1 MIETLH
7 IENIGII
14 DNITVDF
21 KRGLNIITGE
31 TGAGKSLLVDAL
43 SLICGSR
50 FSKDVIKTG
59 ESYCLVEIMI
69 NRDSNTENDIVSREI
84 SVSGKNKCKINGRLV
99 TVNELKE
106 YMRSVINIHGQ
117 NDNQNLLDQSNHIT
131 YLDEYARG
139 ELLENKQEYIELYTK
154 YLKLNLELKENFG
167 NEKERKRI
175 LDLLDYEITE
185 IEDANFKIGEEEELE
200 EKSRIMRNSEKIN
213 EALSISEELVSSKIL
228 NNINE
233 VVKNLNKISQ
243 FNDMYKKQSDRI
255 EGIYYD
261 LEDMSQELFNYKE
274 ELSFNEIDNND
285 VIKRL
290 DLLYSLKRKYGN
302 NVEEILKYKEENI
315 KRKEEIENMEE
326 HLNEVKK
333 ELGEIQDRMY
343 ELASNMSNTRKNM
356 AKKLEEKINIELS
369 DLEMRSAK
377 IKVNVKFS
385 EDRNF
390 KSNGLDDVSFK
401 IITNLGDDYKS
412 LEKIASGGEI
422 SRIMLAIKNVL
433 SKTDSV
439 PVLIFDEVDTG
450 ISGKSG
456 SAVGLKLKE
465 VSKNHQV
472 LCITHLAVVAAYAD
486 NHYYISKKS
495 LNNHTSSKIELL
507 DDNMSVKEIA
517 RISSGTITTIAL
529 DNARELKKVACL
541 V

>member
-1 MIETLH
+1 M
-7 IENIGII
+7 
-14 DNITVDF
+14 DF

-69 NRDSNTENDIVSREI
+69 NRDSNTENDIVSRKI

-233 VVKNLNKISQ
+233 VVKNLSKISQ
-243 FNDMYKKQSDRI
+243 FNDIYKKQSDRI

-412 LEKIASGGEI
+412 LGKIASGGEI

>member
-21 KRGLNIITGE
+21 KKGLNIITGE

-59 ESYCLVEIMI
+59 ENYCLVEIMI
-69 NRDSNTENDIVSREI
+69 NKDSNTENDIVSREI

-106 YMRSVINIHGQ
+106 YMSHVINIHGQ
-117 NDNQNLLDQSNHIT
+117 NDNQNLLDESNHIT
-131 YLDEYARG
+131 YLDAYAKD
-139 ELLENKQEYIELYTK
+139 ELLEDKEEYTK
-154 YLKLNLELKENFG
+154 LYNEYLKFSLELKENFG
-167 NEKERKRI
+167 SEKERKRM
-175 LDLLDYEITE
+175 LDLLDYEINE
-185 IEDANFKIGEEEELE
+185 IEEANFKVGEEEQLE
-200 EKSRIMRNSEKIN
+200 EKSKIMRNAEKIN
-213 EALSISEELVSSKIL
+213 EALNISEELISSEIL

-233 VVKNLNKISQ
+233 VVKNLNRISQ
-243 FNDMYKKQSDRI
+243 FNNMYKKQSDRI

-274 ELSFNEIDNND
+274 ELSFDENYNND

-302 NVEEILKYKEENI
+302 NIEEILKYKESNI
-315 KRKEEIENMEE
+315 AKKEEIENMEE
-326 HLNEVKK
+326 HLNEVQKK
-333 ELGEIQDRMY
+333 LENIQEKMY
-343 ELASNMSNTRKNM
+343 ELSCKMSSTRKDM
-356 AKKLEEKINIELS
+356 AKKLQEKINIELS
-369 DLEMRSAK
+369 DLEMKNAR
-377 IKVNVKFS
+377 IKVNVEFS
-385 EDRNF
+385 KDRNF
-390 KSNGLDDVSFK
+390 KSSGLDNVSFK

-412 LEKIASGGEI
+412 LSKIASGGEI

-486 NHYYISKKS
+486 YHYYISKKS

-507 DDNMSVKEIA
+507 DDNMAIKEIA

>member
-69 NRDSNTENDIVSREI
+69 NRDSNTENDIVSRKI

-233 VVKNLNKISQ
+233 VVKNLSKISQ
-243 FNDMYKKQSDRI
+243 FNDIYKKQSDRI

-412 LEKIASGGEI
+412 LGKIASGGEI

>member
-69 NRDSNTENDIVSREI
+69 NRDSNTENDIVSRKI

>member
-233 VVKNLNKISQ
+233 VVKNLSKISQ

-274 ELSFNEIDNND
+274 ELSFNQIDNND

-326 HLNEVKK
+326 HLTEVKK